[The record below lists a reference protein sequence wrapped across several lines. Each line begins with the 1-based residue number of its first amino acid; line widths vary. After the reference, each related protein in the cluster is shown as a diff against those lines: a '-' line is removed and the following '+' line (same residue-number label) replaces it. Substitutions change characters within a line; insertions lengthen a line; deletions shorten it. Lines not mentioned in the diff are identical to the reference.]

1 MKYNRDK
8 VLTVM
13 TANNAKVGQKG
24 WFADNP
30 KEMGEICYTQS
41 PKTLKEINDWR
52 WMRRFS
58 TGEDSFAF
66 FYPAQEPTYAERQAQ
81 WVKENNVKAGT
92 KVRVTRTFA
101 EDEDGSCCW
110 GHDDLVGMTGVVGY
124 YGIAHHSLGVDM
136 SDGSFIAIPYFALE
150 VIKKPTYRPINKDGL
165 LACPFCGEFPK
176 GISEGSE
183 YKHDCKI
190 SIFYVE
196 HSCKVIQTT
205 EFAYSEQQSIDG
217 WNWRS

>member
-66 FYPAQEPTYAERQAQ
+66 FYPAPEIEYRPFTHAEFKPFRNE
-81 WVKENNVKAGT
+81 WFTLKDPLYD
-92 KVRVTRTFA
+92 TFA
-101 EDEDGSCCW
+101 STVINYSEA
-110 GHDDLVGMTGVVGY
+110 GVVLSDAKSESEDIKAKLYSWKEALEQFTLDGEPC
-124 YGIAHHSLGVDM
+124 GIA
-136 SDGSFIAIPYFALE
+136 I
-150 VIKKPTYRPINKDGL
+150 T
-165 LACPFCGEFPK
+165 
-176 GISEGSE
+176 
-183 YKHDCKI
+183 
-190 SIFYVE
+190 
-196 HSCKVIQTT
+196 
-205 EFAYSEQQSIDG
+205 
-217 WNWRS
+217 